1 MKKGTFRLL
10 ARVGALL
17 LGMAI
22 LGVLLRKAGWADLR
36 SVIQAADPLLLAVAF
51 CFFIPQV
58 AVMAWRW
65 QLIGGTAHGFSFV
78 GSCRMVL
85 SASALNVVLPS
96 KLGDLCKGFMLSGE
110 GGTDVP
116 RGLGLAAL
124 DKLLDILGLAAVLF
138 IAGAFAAKPEP
149 WVLAFW
155 AATGAGL
162 LALLYLLHRA
172 RRIETTPRH
181 KLLGA
186 LARGLNAAI
195 EVRHHR
201 GPWLGSLGL
210 SLLLWGLHVGQIFV
224 FYHGVGTAAPTAV
237 IWSRVPIG
245 LFVGLLPVTLAGI
258 GTRDGAFFLLMAPWD
273 PRPVI
278 AWLGLFCTLRYVV
291 MALLGVPAVMGLGS
305 LLAAS
310 RRARD
315 LPQPAVPQDGK

>member
-1 MKKGTFRLL
+1 MKKGTLKLL
-10 ARVGALL
+10 ARAGALA
-17 LGMAI
+17 LGLAV
-22 LGVLLRKAGWADLR
+22 LAVLLRRIGWADMR
-36 SVIQAADPLLLAVAF
+36 DVIRAADPALLAVAF

-65 QLIGGTAHGFSFV
+65 QLIGGTAHKFSFWQ
-78 GSCRMVL
+78 SCRMVL

-96 KLGDLCKGFMLSGE
+96 KLGDICKGFMLGGE
-110 GGTDVP
+110 GGADVP

-138 IAGAFAAKPEP
+138 IAGAFAPKPEP

-162 LALLYLLHRA
+162 AALLYLLHRA
-172 RRIETTPRH
+172 RPIQTAPRH
-181 KLLGA
+181 RLLNA

-195 EVRHHR
+195 EVRHQSAA
-201 GPWLGSLGL
+201 WFGSLSL

-224 FYHGVGTAAPTAV
+224 FYHGVGTAAPAAA
-237 IWSRVPIG
+237 IWCRVPIG

-291 MALLGVPAVMGLGS
+291 MALLGVPAIMGLGS
-305 LLAAS
+305 VLTAVF
-310 RRARD
+310 RAGD
-315 LPQPAVPQDGK
+315 LPRPAVPQDAE